1 MKPLTTPWPLV
12 AGAMLTTA
20 AGFAGGWLLAS
31 RLAQA
36 QVVEMNA
43 RRIECEHAR
52 EKDARAAA
60 EAAAALLARAQGAE
74 AEAAARLAQAQA
86 AARSRLEDA
95 RREVY
100 QLATGRPCLPDA
112 VRLRLNAAIGAADGL
127 PAGAGDAAF
136 AATEPA
142 ADPGHGEG
150 RRVSTD
156 ADVAGWALD
165 AAALYEQCRA
175 RLDAI
180 RQWDAMTFGDR

>member
-100 QLATGRPCLPDA
+100 QLTTGRPCLPDA

-127 PAGAGDAAF
+127 PAGAGGAADAA
-136 AATEPA
+136 AAAA
-142 ADPGHGEG
+142 ADPRQ
-150 RRVSTD
+150 RRDERASTD
-156 ADVAGWALD
+156 ADVARWILD
-165 AAALYEQCRA
+165 AVERYDDCRA
-175 RLDAI
+175 RIDAI
-180 RQWDAMTFGDR
+180 RQWDEVTRGR